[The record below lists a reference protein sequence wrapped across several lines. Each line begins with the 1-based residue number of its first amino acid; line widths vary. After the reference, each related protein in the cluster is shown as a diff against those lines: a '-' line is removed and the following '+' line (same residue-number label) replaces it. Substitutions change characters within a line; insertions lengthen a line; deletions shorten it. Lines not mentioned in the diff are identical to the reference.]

1 MQVFLLWVLP
11 NFWYFCRTSVRLDD
25 VCLGVG
31 DIIEKNYR
39 QPIYRNFSNYRQ
51 IIDIEFW
58 EFGNYRKIIDIENC
72 IQFYPINTIESI
84 VLKTRKGPRWSTEKL
99 LVARDFWCSKANTD
113 SFNVCEKCTDGA
125 RYKICCEKH
134 NSWTCQTKIFGGF
147 AIEANIVE

>member
-1 MQVFLLWVLP
+1 MPYIILFITDLLKILCIKIAPGAQWANLGGQV
-11 NFWYFCRTSVRLDD
+11 
-25 VCLGVG
+25 GVG

-84 VLKTRKGPRWSTEKL
+84 VLKQE
-99 LVARDFWCSKANTD
+99 RDHDDQQKS
-113 SFNVCEKCTDGA
+113 
-125 RYKICCEKH
+125 CCEKH
-134 NSWTCQTKIFGGF
+134 NF
-147 AIEANIVE
+147 